1 MDDKSAEDLLIRIN
15 AVLVDQNKLV
25 QNQRK
30 RLKKADSRSAAEA
43 LEREIAVNVGRID
56 VLKIQQKA
64 LKRGIIPD
72 ELKNSEAV

>member
-30 RLKKADSRSAAEA
+30 RLKKADSRSTAAA
-43 LEREIAVNVGRID
+43 LEREIAVNVARID